1 MQRRL
6 GYRGTGT
13 LRLNLPDPVDV
24 RLVIEAKGVGR
35 DERLYLASNLNG
47 WNPRNDRFALRR
59 IGEDKFELRQ
69 FLAPGTLFEFKVT
82 RGGWNRVE
90 VAADGTDLP
99 NHEYRIHE
107 SQTIEIA
114 VPDWQDHHPRAPK
127 PHTTVGDV
135 RSLGE
140 FTIPGLNRTREVL
153 IYLPPGYEH
162 DTHLTYPVMYM
173 WDGQNLFD
181 QSTAF
186 AGEWQVDEILER
198 EIPRGKLPP
207 MIVVAIYNGGEYRL
221 REQAPWPYVHHD
233 EPAEGAEFVAWVA
246 HDLKKRID
254 RGFRTKPAPEHT
266 GVGGSSMGG
275 LTSLY
280 AGFRYPEVFG
290 RVMAMSPAIWFGERQ
305 IFNFIR
311 KQGKV
316 AGSKVYL
323 DCGHYEGARRSQ
335 HAFLR
340 QSQQMAYLLRE
351 IGYTEGTDL
360 LWVED
365 RRGQHSEADWARRL
379 PDAFKFLF
387 GT

>member
-24 RLVIEAKGVGR
+24 RLIVEATGVGR

-47 WNPRNDRFALRR
+47 WNPRNDRYALRR
-59 IGEDKFELRQ
+59 IAEDKFELRQ
-69 FLAPGTLFEFKVT
+69 FLAPGSLLEFKVT

-90 VAADGTDLP
+90 VDTDGQDLP
-99 NHEYRIHE
+99 NHSYRIHE
-107 SQTIEIA
+107 SQTIEIK

-140 FTIPGLNRTREVL
+140 FTISGLNRTREVL
-153 IYLPPGYEH
+153 IYLPPGYER
-162 DTHLTYPVMYM
+162 DVHLSYPVMYM

-186 AGEWQVDEILER
+186 AGEWQVDEMLEQR
-198 EIPRGKLPP
+198 IPEGELPP
-207 MIVVAIYNGGEYRL
+207 MIVVGINNGGEYRL
-221 REQAPWPYVHHD
+221 REQSPWPYLYHD

-246 HDLKKRID
+246 HDLKRRID
-254 RGFRTKPAPEHT
+254 RGFRTLSDPAHT
-266 GVGGSSMGG
+266 GIGGSSMGG

-290 RVMAMSPAIWFGERQ
+290 RVMAMSPALWFGERHV
-305 IFNFIR
+305 FDFVR
-311 KQGKV
+311 KQGKPPH
-316 AGSKVYL
+316 AKIYL
-323 DCGHYEGARRSQ
+323 DCGHYEGSRRSQ

-340 QSQQMAYLLRE
+340 QSQHMAQTLRE
-351 IGYTEGTDL
+351 LGLREGREL
-360 LWVED
+360 MWVED
-365 RRGQHSEADWARRL
+365 RHGHHSEADWARRL
-379 PDAFKFLF
+379 PGALKFLF
-387 GT
+387 GA